1 MYSGLGSW
9 VITSKFTQCKDL
21 MRLGGQN
28 IGDVPRYDCENSTA
42 IDGIL
47 ENGMN
52 VTRLVDCPTK
62 EVCCSASSSIVVQ
75 SARLPSVVSGQLKC
89 CFAI

>member
-1 MYSGLGSW
+1 MHSGLGSW
-9 VITSKFTQCKDL
+9 AITSNFSQCKDL
-21 MRLGGQN
+21 VRLGGQN
-28 IGDVPRYDCENSTA
+28 IGDVPKSNCENSMA
-42 IDGIL
+42 IDSVL
-47 ENGMN
+47 KNGMN
-52 VTRLVDCPTK
+52 VTRLADCPTK